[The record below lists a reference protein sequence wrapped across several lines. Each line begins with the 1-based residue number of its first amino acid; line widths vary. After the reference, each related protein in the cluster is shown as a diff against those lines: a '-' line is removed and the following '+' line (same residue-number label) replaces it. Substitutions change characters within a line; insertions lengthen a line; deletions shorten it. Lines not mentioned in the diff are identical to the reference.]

1 MSFEI
6 VLNFVSAHSRTWNFC
21 FTRVIKRSF
30 VYPLNSID
38 FCHMYYYF
46 AYQYSTYSSHSKIFF
61 IYCDIT
67 LHWSKRDM
75 ECESGNVCYSDYKT
89 ICITSATRI

>member
-6 VLNFVSAHSRTWNFC
+6 VLNFVSARSHAWN

-30 VYPLNSID
+30 VYPLNWTN
-38 FCHMYYYF
+38 FCSCYMYYF
-46 AYQYSTYSSHSKIFF
+46 AYRYSTYKSYHKIFF
-61 IYCDIT
+61 ICCDIT
-67 LHWSKRDM
+67 LHWSKQDM

-89 ICITSATRI
+89 ICITSASRI